1 MTRGHYPFCRR
12 YREAC
17 LALLVVIVLPLSG
30 CELFSFIAQGVV
42 QPKTKARFTLH
53 DQSTVVL
60 VDDPEGSLGN
70 PTLPNVIANRVAFEL
85 KQNMAVTTI
94 VPPDRLH
101 ALAATAGKG
110 YRRMPVDQIGREL
123 GAQQVIHVH
132 VESVQL
138 QAEPGLYRPIAAVRV
153 KVIDAIESRRLFPT
167 ADHHSADPNS
177 ALFER
182 GELLMVQIDYKVAG
196 VTPRTEA
203 MVVSRRLANHIGHK
217 IARLF
222 YDYTDDTDDENIDL
236 QARAPVDHAN
246 SSM

>member
-17 LALLVVIVLPLSG
+17 LALLAVIVLPLSG

-101 ALAATAGKG
+101 ALAAKPPDQVKGPEAAGATAWSW
-110 YRRMPVDQIGREL
+110 RRPAQS
-123 GAQQVIHVH
+123 GAR
-132 VESVQL
+132 S
-138 QAEPGLYRPIAAVRV
+138 G
-153 KVIDAIESRRLFPT
+153 
-167 ADHHSADPNS
+167 
-177 ALFER
+177 
-182 GELLMVQIDYKVAG
+182 G
-196 VTPRTEA
+196 
-203 MVVSRRLANHIGHK
+203 
-217 IARLF
+217 
-222 YDYTDDTDDENIDL
+222 
-236 QARAPVDHAN
+236 
-246 SSM
+246 